1 MQLDDRMKQY
11 EYVSRTY
18 LTRRLPVIIR
28 IDGKAFHSFTK
39 GFNKP
44 FDDIFCSAMQQ
55 TMKYLCEN
63 IQGCVLGYTQ
73 SDEITLVLTD
83 YQNRDTEAWFGN
95 NIQKMASV
103 SASMATLKFN
113 RVFNEAVND
122 WYYLNRNGFSEE
134 SEKMFQIY
142 VKAIKKG
149 AMFDSRVFTLPK
161 EEVVNC
167 LIWRQQDAI
176 RNSIEALG
184 QAHFSAKELHGKNCK
199 DIQGMLLAEKNIN
212 WLELPIFLQRGSCCI
227 KKEVIVEIE
236 REVDSETIFTAI
248 TRNKW
253 VMDDNIPLF
262 VEDRDYV
269 NLLL

>member
-39 GFNKP
+39 GLNKP
-44 FDDIFCSAMQQ
+44 FDDIFCFSMQQ

-73 SDEITLVLTD
+73 SDEITLVLVD

-95 NIQKMASV
+95 NIQKMTSV
-103 SASMATLKFN
+103 SASMATLEFN

-122 WYYLNRNGFSEE
+122 WYYLLEKKFSKEVD
-134 SEKMFQIY
+134 KIFQAY

-184 QAHFSAKELHGKNCK
+184 QAHFSAKEIHGKNCK
-199 DIQGMLLAEKNIN
+199 DIRDMLLTKDIN
-212 WLELPIFLQRGSCCI
+212 WSNCSITQQRGSCCI
-227 KKEVIVEIE
+227 KKQIKVLSIDIKGEKVAAV
-236 REVDSETIFTAI
+236 
-248 TRNKW
+248 RNKW
-253 VMDDNIPLF
+253 VIDDNIPLF
-262 VEDRDYV
+262 VEDKDYV
-269 NLLL
+269 NHLL

>member
-1 MQLDDRMKQY
+1 MKLDDRMKQY

-18 LTRRLPVIIR
+18 LTRKLPVIIR

-39 GFNKP
+39 GFKKP
-44 FDDIFCSAMQQ
+44 FDDIFCFSMQQ

-73 SDEITLVLTD
+73 SDEITLVLVD

-95 NIQKMASV
+95 NIQKMASI

-113 RVFNEAVND
+113 RVFNEAIND
-122 WYYLNRNGFSEE
+122 WYYFNRNGRSEE
-134 SEKMFQIY
+134 TDKIFQTY

-184 QAHFSAKELHGKNCK
+184 QAHFSAKELHKKNCK
-199 DIQGMLLAEKNIN
+199 DIQNILLTEKNID
-212 WLELPIFLQRGSCCI
+212 WFELPIFLQRGSCCI
-227 KKEVIVEIE
+227 KKETLIKTE
-236 REVDSETIFTAI
+236 REVDNEIIFTTT

-253 VMDDNIPLF
+253 IIDDNIPLF
-262 VEDRDYV
+262 VEDKDYV
-269 NLLL
+269 NHLL